1 MGLIDEAFRK
11 ARRIARALKDHLN
24 PPPVP
29 EQLIAGR
36 LDGITLTLSRCKNQL
51 AMLLKEQRDLQL
63 KVHRNANQI
72 THNLREARL
81 CTVRGEHEEAA
92 EHLRARARHEQVA
105 GTLERQLHDFRNQ
118 IERLCDHVRGL
129 EMVVEDARR
138 RRSLLVAQRECF
150 QAHLLMGNN
159 HGGVGELMNTMQA
172 EVMALEEVA
181 RLTSGTG
188 HGLPSPAEVELD
200 EEILRRRVDDELGQ
214 LKRQLPAEPQ
224 PVLDDEV
231 LYITA

>member
-1 MGLIDEAFRK
+1 MGLIDEVFRK
-11 ARRIARALKDHLN
+11 ARRVARALRDHLN

-36 LDGITLTLSRCKNQL
+36 LDGMTLTLARCKNQL
-51 AMLLKEQRDLQL
+51 GLLLKEQRDLQL

-72 THNLREARL
+72 THHLREARL
-81 CTVRGEHEEAA
+81 CTARGEHEEAA

-105 GTLERQLHDFRNQ
+105 GTLRRQLQDFRDQ
-118 IERLCDHVRGL
+118 IEQLCDRVRGM

-159 HGGVGELMNTMQA
+159 HSGVGELINTMQT
-172 EVMALEEVA
+172 EVLTLEEVA
-181 RLTSGTG
+181 RLTAGTG
-188 HGLPSPAEVELD
+188 NGLPSAADLELD
-200 EEILRRRVDDELGQ
+200 EELLRRRVDDELGQ
-214 LKRQLPAEPQ
+214 LRKQLPAEPAQ
-224 PVLDDEV
+224 RYDEV
-231 LYITA
+231 LFIMG